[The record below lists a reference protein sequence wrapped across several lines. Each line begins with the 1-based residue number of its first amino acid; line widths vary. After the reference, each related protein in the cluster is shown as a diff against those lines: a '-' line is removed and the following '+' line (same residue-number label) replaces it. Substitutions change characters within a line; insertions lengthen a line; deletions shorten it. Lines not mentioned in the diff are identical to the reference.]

1 MADELLSMI
10 KTMKDQIRIPMQV
23 GSELRIKNTGEVVID
38 NPEIELA
45 DDRKAADAVLSYYFD
60 RTAGEHILRLL
71 DPVADH
77 RHLREHRE
85 GD

>member
-1 MADELLSMI
+1 
-10 KTMKDQIRIPMQV
+10 MKDQLKIPMQV
-23 GSELRIKNTGEVVID
+23 GSELRIKNTGEIVID

-45 DDRKAADAVLSYYFD
+45 DDKGAADAVFSYRFD